1 VPSTLH
7 RLAALF
13 ALVAL
18 LLSTSAH
25 AASESKDQT
34 ERGWQRFL
42 EEQGPSHA
50 SGNRPQDGKL
60 TAKNPTHAVVTL
72 RVGLH
77 YSYTATGARSE
88 FAAKDHPLVRLSNTA
103 GSARILDQ
111 STGKQVA
118 VMSPGQIYEVGY
130 SAAGYTVSGPTGVL
144 GTYAGPIRFS
154 PTNRE
159 NLFTAESIERV
170 NNVTYA
176 SFLAPQYHGAMEV
189 VRGTA
194 TGAGKVNLVNIV
206 ALEDYVRG
214 VVVNESP
221 AFFAVEALK
230 AQATAA
236 RGYAVANIGT
246 FQRQG
251 YPFDLVDSPASQ
263 VYRGA
268 TSEQPAGNEAA
279 NGTRALVAS
288 YQGKIITAFYSS
300 SMGGHTENVEW
311 VFNEPNSTFP
321 GTNAIPYLR
330 GIYDGAGP
338 APDLSTEAG
347 RTAFWTN
354 PQPQTYDSCERTANR
369 FARWRME
376 IPASAIKAR
385 LTSGVYTLVSGTVSG
400 DVTSVEVLERMTA
413 SQRVGITRI
422 TLTGGVVDV
431 KGWRNNRTV
440 FGTQAVAAPAICS
453 TRVTPVGFPL
463 DNPSVIVPTYD
474 SGGAFTGVVTSGGGF
489 GHNVGLSQYGAHGRG
504 LAGQSFTEILKTYYT
519 GVDIGSYP
527 IEISGFVVRQE
538 FVSPSGAGT
547 LEIRPRGLKGLRVH
561 INETYDLVL
570 NANDLDQDVV
580 RIDIGEHLQ
589 PGANTIQYNP
599 VGKDGGATVL
609 VIVD

>member
-1 VPSTLH
+1 MSRPLH
-7 RLAALF
+7 RVAALL
-13 ALVAL
+13 ALIAL
-18 LLSTSAH
+18 LISTSAH
-25 AASESKDQT
+25 TAQGSTDQT
-34 ERGWQRFL
+34 ERGWHRFL
-42 EEQGPSHA
+42 EEHGPSHA

-60 TAKNPTHAVVTL
+60 TATNPRHAVTTL

-77 YSYTATGARSE
+77 YSYTPSGGISE
-88 FAAKDHPLVRLSNTA
+88 FFSRDHPFVRLSNSA
-103 GSARILDQ
+103 GATRILDR

-118 VMSPGQIYEVGY
+118 VMSAGQVFEISYG
-130 SAAGYTVSGPTGVL
+130 AAGYAVSSPTGLL

-154 PTNRE
+154 PTTQE
-159 NLFTAESIERV
+159 NLFTVESIRRV

-176 SFLAPQYHGAMEV
+176 SYLAPQYHGAMEV
-189 VRGTA
+189 TRGTA
-194 TGAGKVNLVNIV
+194 TAAGKVNLVNIV

-236 RGYAVANIGT
+236 RGYAVANIGA

-279 NGTRALVAS
+279 RGTRALVAS
-288 YQGKIITAFYSS
+288 YQGKIITAYYSS

-311 VFNEPNSTFP
+311 VFNEPNTTFP
-321 GTNAIPYLR
+321 GMNATPYLR
-330 GIYDGAGP
+330 GIVDAAGP
-338 APDLSTEAG
+338 APDLSTEEG

-376 IPASAIKAR
+376 IPAATIKAR
-385 LTSGVYTLVSGTVSG
+385 LTPGIYTLVSGTVSG
-400 DVTSVEVLERMTA
+400 DVTGVEVLQRMTA
-413 SQRVGITRI
+413 SQRVGVTRV
-422 TLTGGVVDV
+422 TLNSGVVDV

-440 FGTQAVAAPAICS
+440 FGTQAIAAPAICS

-474 SGGAFTGVVTSGGGF
+474 ADGAFKGVITSGGGF

-504 LAGQSFTEILKTYYT
+504 LAGQPFTQILKAYYT

-527 IEISGFVVRQE
+527 IEISGFVVRQD
-538 FVSPSGAGT
+538 FASPAGEGT
-547 LEIRPRGLKGLRVH
+547 LEIHPRGLKGLRVH

-570 NANDLDQDVV
+570 DADDLDQEVV
-580 RIDIGEHLQ
+580 RLDIGEYLQ

-599 VGKDGGATVL
+599 VGKDGSATVL

>member
-1 VPSTLH
+1 MTSTL
-7 RLAALF
+7 RRVFALF
-13 ALVAL
+13 ALIAL
-18 LLSTSAH
+18 LLPATAHSAPT
-25 AASESKDQT
+25 APSET

-42 EEQGPSHA
+42 EEEGPSHA
-50 SGNRPQDGKL
+50 SGNRPQDGAL
-60 TAKNPTHAVVTL
+60 TASNPTRAVVTL

-77 YSYTATGARSE
+77 YSYTASGSLSE
-88 FAAKDHPLVRLSNTA
+88 FATRDHPFVRLSNTA
-103 GSARILDQ
+103 GDVRILDR
-111 STGKQVA
+111 STGKQIA
-118 VMSPGQIYEVGY
+118 VMSPGQTFEVRY
-130 SAAGYTVSGPTGVL
+130 SAAGYTVAGPTGML
-144 GTYAGPIRFS
+144 GAYAGPIGFS
-154 PTNRE
+154 PTDRE
-159 NLFTAESIERV
+159 NLFTVESIKRV

-176 SFLAPQYHGAMEV
+176 SYLAPQYHGTMEV
-189 VRGTA
+189 ARGTA
-194 TGAGKVNLVNIV
+194 TAAGKVNLVNIV

-236 RGYAVANIGT
+236 RGYAVANIGA

-288 YQGKIITAFYSS
+288 YQGRIITAFYSS

-311 VFNEPNSTFP
+311 VFNEPNTSFP

-330 GIYDGAGP
+330 GIYDGEGP
-338 APDLSTEAG
+338 APDLSTEEGMA
-347 RTAFWTN
+347 AFWTT
-354 PQPQTYDSCERTANR
+354 PQPQTYDSCERTGNR

-376 IPASAIKAR
+376 IPAATIKAR
-385 LTSGVYTLVSGTVSG
+385 LTPGVYSLVSGTVSG
-400 DVTSVEVLERMTA
+400 DVTSVEVLQRMTA
-413 SQRVGITRI
+413 SQRVGVTRI

-440 FGTQAVAAPAICS
+440 FGTTAQRAPAICS
-453 TRVTPVGFPL
+453 SRITPAGFPL

-474 SGGAFTGVVTSGGGF
+474 SDNTFTGVITSGGGF
-489 GHNVGLSQYGAHGRG
+489 GHNVGMSQYGAHGRG
-504 LAGQSFTEILKTYYT
+504 LAGQPFTQILKAYYT

-527 IEISGFVVRQE
+527 IDISGFVARQE
-538 FVSPSGAGT
+538 FVSPSGEGT

-561 INETYDLVL
+561 INETHDLVL
-570 NANDLDQDVV
+570 GSDDLAAEVV
-580 RIDIGEHLQ
+580 RIDIGEYLQ

-599 VGKDGGATVL
+599 VGKDGSATVL